1 MLLIFF
7 CSIIILIAINYSFLH
22 SVWFTESLCG
32 NVKFLSDSQN
42 TVGPGWS
49 CLAAAGTY
57 QYWADQSGTT
67 ITAYVLSL
75 WIFANIQTTRL

>member
-1 MLLIFF
+1 M
-7 CSIIILIAINYSFLH
+7 SSFL
-22 SVWFTESLCG
+22 VTA
-32 NVKFLSDSQN
+32 KN